1 MDQEP
6 AMAFKNIL
14 VQLDNHRNCESR
26 LETALALAQQS
37 EGRVSALYGFEL
49 PPPPKVSYVAAE
61 SYYATSDAERE
72 NYERQR
78 DGAFDDATQFE
89 HAFFAAARRAGVPA
103 TWELWPEKPKDLIET
118 ITRRARYADVAILSQ
133 ADPDHPL
140 FDTLAALPEMV
151 MLGCGRP
158 VLIIPYSAR
167 GNAVGKRI
175 LIAWNGTRE
184 AARAVADA
192 LPLLNAAE
200 AVTVLTIVPEND
212 ESPVQPAHELARQL
226 AQHGIRAEAS
236 QITARDLDAGDLI
249 LSRIGD
255 LGCDLLVMGGYSHS
269 RSREF
274 ILGGVTRGILESM
287 TVPVL
292 MSH

>member
-1 MDQEP
+1 
-6 AMAFKNIL
+6 MAFKNIL

-26 LETALALAQQS
+26 LETAIALAQQS
-37 EGRVSALYGFEL
+37 EGRISALYGFEL
-49 PPPPKVSYVAAE
+49 PPSPKVSYAVAE

-72 NYERQR
+72 TYERQR

-89 HAFFAAARRAGVPA
+89 RAFYAAARRANVPA
-103 TWELWPEKPKDLIET
+103 AWELWPEKPKDLIET
-118 ITRRARYADVAILSQ
+118 ITLRARYADIAILGQ

-140 FDTLAALPEMV
+140 FHPLASLPEMV

-158 VLIIPYSAR
+158 VLIIPHSAR
-167 GNAVGKRI
+167 VSAIGKRI

-192 LPLLNAAE
+192 MPLLIASE
-200 AVTVLTIVPEND
+200 TVTVLTIAPENN
-212 ESPVQPAHELARQL
+212 ENLAQPAHELARQL
-226 AQHGIRAEAS
+226 AQHGIHAEAS
-236 QITARDLDAGDLI
+236 HLTARDLDAGDLI
-249 LSRIGD
+249 LSRVED
-255 LGCDLLVMGGYSHS
+255 LACDLLVMGGYGHS
-269 RSREF
+269 RTREF
-274 ILGGVTRGILESM
+274 ILGGVTHVVLESM